1 MILPI
6 NLIFP
11 HLQERRAEVVR
22 QNKAQTQEI
31 DGQQSP
37 IASSG

>member
-1 MILPI
+1 M
-6 NLIFP
+6 LIIT
-11 HLQERRAEVVR
+11 LQERRAEVVR
-22 QNKAQTQEI
+22 QNKAQTQDI

>member
-1 MILPI
+1 MFPI
-6 NLIFP
+6 S
-11 HLQERRAEVVR
+11 LQERRAEVVR